1 MRDVRLPRRYK
12 LSYSTYPVDFH
23 ATVDGSTVVA
33 NSDSGSAFTTFTE
46 DTSALS
52 GGVGTITVTSTEGDI
67 TLTRA
72 YTMASAASYS
82 MTATI
87 TIANGGS
94 ADVTGEA
101 WMGTRDDYV
110 GSSDSPTK
118 TIGSLTASGFSNTG
132 ANTVEIKSGDEV
144 VYVTSPDTGS
154 QGLIDSSFSPSS
166 FSGIYEQTTSALPS
180 SQSDGGYG
188 VYVNFGTIPA
198 GGEVSRQIIYAA
210 GAVDVIAQVAQA
222 ASEGGPVVEEE
233 AVPEAVETAI
243 ATAVAATVTTS
254 VATSVGASVGSV
266 RAPIPHLA
274 HLSYA
279 CMHACIPMHTQT
291 AIMANRHPTHEMT
304 SEFAHARRHIPRLHA
319 TSPRVRPP
327 RSLLA
332 RRSVHLS
339 VARSAA
345 PPRARARVARQ
356 PASPVRSC
364 SSARCASCR
373 C

>member
-1 MRDVRLPRRYK
+1 MCIRDRYTIR
-12 LSYSTYPVDFH
+12 SSH
-23 ATVDGSTVVA
+23 GQH
-33 NSDSGSAFTTFTE
+33 
-46 DTSALS
+46 
-52 GGVGTITVTSTEGDI
+52 GTQHTAGQK
-67 TLTRA
+67 R
-72 YTMASAASYS
+72 
-82 MTATI
+82 TATS

-94 ADVTGEA
+94 GDVTGEA

-118 TIGSLTASGFSNTG
+118 TIGSLTASGFSTTG

-154 QGLIDSSFSPSS
+154 QGLIDSSFSGTS

-266 RAPIPHLA
+266 RGPRSRPQRPVPAGTGRWSSPPLSESSAPT
-274 HLSYA
+274 
-279 CMHACIPMHTQT
+279 M
-291 AIMANRHPTHEMT
+291 
-304 SEFAHARRHIPRLHA
+304 RL
-319 TSPRVRPP
+319 PP
-327 RSLLA
+327 REIGD
-332 RRSVHLS
+332 
-339 VARSAA
+339 
-345 PPRARARVARQ
+345 Q
-356 PASPVRSC
+356 K
-364 SSARCASCR
+364 
-373 C
+373 